1 MKPYQALIWNEWRQ
15 MRGNVMALAGVTVL
29 LWLLLLA
36 ASFNKSFVEYI
47 EMIAT
52 ALAIGLPLLYSAML
66 ADSFAKECSQ
76 KTDSFLLELPVT
88 PAKIFLCKYLANLCA
103 FFILIL
109 LESQIMI
116 HLTCVTSGKHFTD
129 EFSPGDWII
138 KSGIIVSSW
147 ILGHAMVFVT
157 SLLCKKPG
165 NSITGIIIMPL
176 LYVLMLPG
184 TMAVT
189 MFFIQDDNL
198 WIISSLLLAFIILYC
213 LCLVFG
219 WYLWTRRIACGKR
232 ILKPVIAV
240 LAVILIAP
248 WILYGMAYLI
258 VWTELK
264 MELVAAGKNNLI
276 LDIRQVLLPPVP
288 DDQNAV
294 PEIVNFANNYSKQL
308 ESSKLDSIS
317 GWSAYWN
324 ETEFRKK
331 QDDKLPIK
339 ATLETAKYLLLNP
352 EINKCYLTLDA
363 ALKKPFYQN
372 GFKPEGNYDKYYS
385 NAAASRTAACFL
397 YNRAH
402 ALQLMQREDEMFEC
416 LKKIDI
422 IADKLAKEPLANSHF
437 VEMLL
442 RRLKYE
448 AAIATGTD
456 ALSSTKYY
464 NEMIKEIDV
473 INFTYPDDTY
483 IVFAKQDSDIDA
495 YIDSSSLARQFVKA
509 CCRLYSPRQLYYKA
523 VWVQWHIQHQKLLRL
538 AQAGKTF
545 WEIEKDFYLML
556 RKGDIPLINAN
567 TCEAIRPYFVYRAS
581 FDTYKI
587 CLALKIYKA
596 RHGRFPDSLQQLVP
610 EILLKIPCGPWDG
623 KDYVYKPEDN
633 GFILKGNYEA
643 ENFSGLY
650 DIKYRPWDIKPE
662 KIK

>member
-15 MRGNVMALAGVTVL
+15 MRGNVIALAGVTVL
-29 LWLLLLA
+29 LWLVLLA

-52 ALAIGLPLLYSAML
+52 ALAIGLPFLYSAML

-76 KTDSFLLELPVT
+76 KTDSFLLEMPVS
-88 PAKIFLCKYLANLCA
+88 PAKIFFCKYLANLGA
-103 FFILIL
+103 FLIL
-109 LESQIMI
+109 AILASQIMI
-116 HLTCVTSGKHFTD
+116 RLTRLTSGKHFTD
-129 EFSPGDWII
+129 EFSTGDWII
-138 KSGIIVSSW
+138 TLGIIASSW

-176 LYVLMLPG
+176 FYALMLPG

-189 MFFIQDDNL
+189 LYFIKDDNL
-198 WIISSLLLAFIILYC
+198 WVISSMFLAFVILYC
-213 LCLVFG
+213 LCLGFG

-248 WILYGMAYLI
+248 WILYGIAYLI

-264 MELVAAGKNNLI
+264 MELVAAKKNNLI
-276 LDIRQVLLPPVP
+276 LDIRQVLPLPVP

-294 PEIVNFANNYSKQL
+294 PEIVKFANNYSKQL

-331 QDDKLPIK
+331 QNDKLPIK
-339 ATLETAKYLLLNP
+339 ATLETAKYFLQNP
-352 EINKCYLTLDA
+352 EINKCYLTLA
-363 ALKKPFYQN
+363 TALKKPFYQN
-372 GFKPEGNYDKYYS
+372 GFKSEGDNDKYFS
-385 NAAASRTAACFL
+385 NAVASRTAAVFL

-402 ALQLMQREDEMFEC
+402 ALRLMQREDEMFEC

-422 IADKLAKEPLANSHF
+422 ITDKLAKEPLENSYF
-437 VEMLL
+437 FEILL

-448 AAIATGTD
+448 AAIAAGTD
-456 ALSSTKYY
+456 TLSSIKYY
-464 NEMIKEIDV
+464 NEMIKEIAS
-473 INFTYPDDTY
+473 INFIHPDDTY
-483 IVFAKQDSDIDA
+483 IVLARQDCDIDL
-495 YIDSSSLARQFVKA
+495 YIDSSFPAKQFVKT
-509 CCRLYSPRQLYYKA
+509 CCSLYSPRQLYYKA
-523 VWVQWHIQHQKLLRL
+523 VWVQWHVRHQNLLRL
-538 AQAGKTF
+538 AQTGKTF
-545 WEIEKDFYLML
+545 LEIKKDFYLML
-556 RKGDIPLINAN
+556 RKGYIPLINVN
-567 TCEAIRPYFVYRAS
+567 TYEKIRPYFEYKAR

-596 RHGRFPDSLQQLVP
+596 QHGRFPDSLQQLVP
-610 EILLKIPCGPWDG
+610 EILPEIPCCPWDG
-623 KDYVYKPEDN
+623 KDYVYKPEEN
-633 GFILKGNYEA
+633 GFILKGNDEA
-643 ENFSGLY
+643 EFFFGL
-650 DIKYRPWDIKPE
+650 DNIKYRSWDIKPE
-662 KIK
+662 QAK